1 MPVCH
6 LVHLT
11 FELMCFTGTDIFTR
25 MLELKPFTHFAKS
38 CYLELPLLNT
48 ACTPSIGVYTLP
60 ITHLATLLCS
70 TPT

>member
-6 LVHLT
+6 LVRLT
-11 FELMCFTGTDIFTR
+11 FGLMCFSGMDIFTR
-25 MLELKPFTHFAKS
+25 MLQLKPVTHFTKS

-48 ACTPSIGVYTLP
+48 AYTPSIGVYTLP
-60 ITHLATLLCS
+60 ITRLATLLCS